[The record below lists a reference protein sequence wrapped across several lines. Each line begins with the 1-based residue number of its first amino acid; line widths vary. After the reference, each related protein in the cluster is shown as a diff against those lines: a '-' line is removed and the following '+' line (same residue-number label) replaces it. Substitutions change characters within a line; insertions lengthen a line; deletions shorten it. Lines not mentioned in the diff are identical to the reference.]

1 MKNNSKIWWAF
12 SISIGIAAV
21 LGLALLVLFWHQS
34 IQQNRPILQEIFA
47 RYGHY
52 IFTVGLALIAW
63 FGFMFAR
70 VFRTAIIPM
79 NKLSEEV
86 ELIHSVNPAHRIQL
100 EGAHGLMQ
108 LVEKINAGAE
118 KYEKMEKSVFDRVH
132 IAKAEL
138 EEEKNILAAIMAE
151 LPEAVL
157 VCNKEGMIILYN
169 SQAKR
174 YFSEKN
180 TTLKTKHQPDVVK
193 DAAVESQGK
202 AHLGIGRSIFGII
215 GENIIRHALGEIRT
229 KLKRNEEN
237 VTSAFVVTD
246 QANRLLR
253 AEAAPILNP
262 QGEFSG
268 FIVIFNDI
276 TQGLRLEARAE
287 FLVRSFQQKIR
298 HSVASIKSAV
308 EIILTYPDIEPSRE
322 RQLKEI
328 IYAESSSLEQLIQ
341 RESKETFK
349 QTRNQWPLMPISIP
363 DLLDSLQKRAD
374 ERLGIELTLE
384 PCTGRCWVKI
394 DTYAMILVLLFVL
407 ERVCAE
413 TGERRYAC
421 RFSEDK
427 DFVFLNF
434 SWEGTP
440 IKIEKLRQWET
451 MQLNFMKEGMPLH
464 LKEVLDHHNAEIWSY
479 ADQQQ
484 EKISNLRIYLPAFRP
499 QEQDSVRHAAILP
512 ASRPEFYDFD
522 LFHQPGQS
530 PDLDNRL
537 LKDLAYT
544 VFDTETTGLDP
555 AGGDAI
561 VSIGALRIV
570 NTHILTEESFDQMV
584 NPQREIPMSATK
596 IHGISDAMVESQPT
610 IDAVLPAFFKYTEGT
625 IIVAHNAAFDMRM
638 LQTYENR
645 TGIRFVNPVLDTLL
659 ISAIVHPAQEDQTLS
674 SIVRRLGVSVVNRHT
689 AMGDAMMTA
698 KIFIR
703 MISLLEKKGIRT
715 LGEARA
721 ASEKTYYARM
731 TF

>member
-253 AEAAPILNP
+253 AEAAPILSP
-262 QGEFSG
+262 QREFSG

-394 DTYAMILVLLFVL
+394 DTYAMILILLFVL

-703 MISLLEKKGIRT
+703 MIPLLEKKGIRT